1 MKNFLTMALIITIT
15 ICVALLF
22 VKWVNFV
29 MKQQDNVWCANQV
42 SMHINNGMNSLH
54 KDFPMVCTEY
64 KTLTVD
70 GNILLDYNM
79 NK

>member
-1 MKNFLTMALIITIT
+1 MALIITIT
-15 ICVALLF
+15 ISGALLF

-29 MKQQDNVWCANQV
+29 MKKQDNVWCANQV
-42 SMHINNGMNSLH
+42 SMHINNGMKSLH

-64 KTLTVD
+64 KTRTVD
-70 GNILLDYNM
+70 GNVLLDSNM